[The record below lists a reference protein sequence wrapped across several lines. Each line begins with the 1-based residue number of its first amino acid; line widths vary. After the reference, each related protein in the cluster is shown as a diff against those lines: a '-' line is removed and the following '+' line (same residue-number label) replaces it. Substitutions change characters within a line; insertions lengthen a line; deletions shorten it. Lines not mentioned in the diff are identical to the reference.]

1 MWNKPDLGTEKK
13 GTRFERRKRMNA
25 NQLMDYGVNETL
37 YSRDAVL
44 LIPIKLTL
52 SLWALACTVIGEK
65 GVG

>member
-1 MWNKPDLGTEKK
+1 
-13 GTRFERRKRMNA
+13 MNA